1 MPFDGSLGF
10 FSFAPANCAKAISAP
25 PMSALYWFPN
35 GPWQLD
41 RIPILIGLAADL
53 PTAPAAK
60 TAAVTAVAARKPSPA
75 GSQNRRPRSLTYV
88 MWCPPLWSCLRDGLS
103 LVDRVSEAFRA
114 TALCIASFHPAGGPI
129 PASAPGGANGER
141 PKVPRPRL
149 TSHSQIPSRP
159 PGDRRTMTRKIAP
172 MIVLKLPPMA
182 GIDTSW
188 V

>member
-103 LVDRVSEAFRA
+103 LVDQVFRSVQSNRAVRRLLSPGRGADSRFCSGRSE
-114 TALCIASFHPAGGPI
+114 
-129 PASAPGGANGER
+129 
-141 PKVPRPRL
+141 
-149 TSHSQIPSRP
+149 
-159 PGDRRTMTRKIAP
+159 RRTP
-172 MIVLKLPPMA
+172 E
-182 GIDTSW
+182 GTSS
-188 V
+188 

>member
-60 TAAVTAVAARKPSPA
+60 TAAVTAVAARKPSPV
-75 GSQNRRPRSLTYV
+75 GSQNRRPRSLKYV
-88 MWCPPLWSCLRDGLS
+88 MWCTPLWSCLRDGFEPRGSGLPK
-103 LVDRVSEAFRA
+103 RSEQPR
-114 TALCIASFHPAGGPI
+114 CASPPFTR
-129 PASAPGGANGER
+129 PGGRFRLLLRTQRTANAR
-141 PKVPRPRL
+141 RYLVP
-149 TSHSQIPSRP
+149 
-159 PGDRRTMTRKIAP
+159 A
-172 MIVLKLPPMA
+172 
-182 GIDTSW
+182 
-188 V
+188 